1 MSLEEFH
8 VSKSA
13 LGRMDRCGSLAWHS
27 IHYKRPTVP
36 NEAMAF
42 GSAVDKGL
50 GVALKAIRAGIP
62 YAEVRESAHQAAV
75 EEIQRQGVG
84 EVDIE
89 EVRAA
94 IDAFPEQVRA
104 DFALCALQE
113 FVHTPIEGLG
123 ECQGYLDIRLASHEI
138 WDTKTSTKAKPADG
152 ARTLELGFYVILYEA
167 ATAQRVPRV
176 GYWTYVRSKH
186 PSWTEVVLDVTD
198 ELRRWAYESTAAFV
212 RAVQADEVLNRS
224 RIEKGLE
231 PINYTF
237 PTGPKWASLCTGCE
251 HNPANGGICR
261 MAITTEETGD

>member
-27 IHYKRPTVP
+27 IHYKRPTIP

-62 YAEVRESAHQAAV
+62 YAEVRESAHQAAA
-75 EEIQRQGVG
+75 EEIVRNGVS

-89 EVRAA
+89 EVRTA
-94 IDAFPEQVRA
+94 IDAFPEQVHA

-152 ARTLELGFYVILYEA
+152 ARTLELGFYVVLYEA
-167 ATAQRVPRV
+167 ATGKRVPRV
-176 GYWTYVRSKH
+176 GYWTYVRRQH
-186 PSWTEVVLDVTD
+186 PSWTEVSLEVTD
-198 ELRRWAYESTAAFV
+198 EFRRWAYESAAAFV

-224 RIEKGLE
+224 RIEQGLE

-237 PTGPKWASLCTGCE
+237 PGGARWPGLCKTCE
-251 HNPANGGICR
+251 HNPANGGVCR
-261 MAITTEETGD
+261 LAIEGGTNGD